1 MNTNMKKSLVVL
13 AILANTLVVQAQKI
27 DFDFNGRNTK
37 EVTASGYSSW
47 MIAQQI
53 SDHKT
58 FEKVDIRIEALEKGD
73 QLRSQWNKE
82 DVRSHRLKL
91 TGDGIAA
98 TGIRF
103 IISGL
108 SAGQHSILAYHNGVN
123 GLKNLTP
130 VSVYVNGKKV
140 KDGLQQTENAQ
151 SIEDA
156 ALSFITLKAQDGK
169 NIILDYRTA
178 PQKGISYGNHLVYI
192 NSLSLDQT
200 NPRKQARQPYPEH
213 QDFHAKADEDSITL
227 SWKPAQQTVKHHILI
242 GTSKNNILP
251 VASLTDPH
259 YTIHHLSDLETYYW
273 QINEEDSTGNIT
285 RGKIWTFRPRHLA
298 FPGAEGYGKYAI
310 GGRGGKVFH
319 VITLAD
325 NGDDR
330 NPIPGSFRYGI
341 KKISGPR
348 TIIFD
353 VSGTINLKS
362 RLTCSDPYVTIAGQ
376 TAPGNGILLKTSPFG
391 MASDGIT
398 RFIRMRLGH
407 KKLIDGLIPGTR
419 NKKSY
424 GPEAGTSD
432 ETTLSG
438 EDGMGMAGND
448 NAIMDHCSISWTIDE
463 AFSSRSAQSMTLQHT
478 LISEALNIAGHPNYE
493 AGKMHGY
500 AATIGGGENS
510 NTLKVGSYHH
520 NLLANCEGRNWSIS
534 GGLDGTGAY
543 DGHHDL
549 FNNVVYNWATRG
561 TDGGSHEINFVNN
574 FYKMGPASIQTHIFR
589 LQLEGTGT
597 GSQSAYVSGN
607 IRQEKNNGKLT
618 SDQEGDTYRYELS
631 HGQKLTWKPF
641 VDRPFFPS
649 EGTVETA
656 KAAYK
661 NVLSDVGCNEPVLDV
676 HDKRM
681 IEETL
686 DNTYH
691 VTGSRSGMKGLPDSE
706 NDKGCEG
713 YKGLKMNEVR
723 RPSDWDSDGDGMPDW
738 WEKAKGLNP
747 LMADNNTDPDHD
759 GYTSL
764 EDYLHYM
771 ASPHFEGKTRKI
783 DLRTYFAGYNHHP
796 FFQVVCKKG
805 NIKAVVKGHI
815 LRIQSAR
822 GLSSITVNAT
832 DKDHWGSLSRTFNF
846 YRN

>member
-1 MNTNMKKSLVVL
+1 MKKSLIIF
-13 AILANTLVVQAQKI
+13 AILTNTIAVSAQKI
-27 DFDFNGRNTK
+27 DFDINGRNSN

-47 MIAQQI
+47 MVAQQA
-53 SDHKT
+53 SDDKT
-58 FEKVDIRIEALEKGD
+58 FNNVNIKIETLTKGE
-73 QLRSQWNKE
+73 QLHAQWNKE
-82 DVRSHRLKL
+82 DVRSHQLKL
-91 TGDGIAA
+91 TGDGITAA
-98 TGIRF
+98 GIRF

-108 SAGQHSILAYHNGVN
+108 STGQHTILAYHNGVN
-123 GLKNLTP
+123 GLKKLIP
-130 VSVYVNGKKV
+130 ISIYVNGQRV
-140 KDGLQQTENAQ
+140 IEGVQQSENAQ
-151 SIEDA
+151 SIDDA
-156 ALSFITLKAQDGK
+156 ALSYITVNAQEGK
-169 NIILDYRTA
+169 NIILEYRTD
-178 PQKGISYGNHLVYI
+178 PLKGIIYSSNLVYI
-192 NSLSLDQT
+192 NSLSIDQN
-200 NPRKQARQPYPEH
+200 NPQKQARQPYPDD
-213 QDFHAKADEDSITL
+213 QDFHAKTEEGSLTL
-227 SWKPAQQTVKHHILI
+227 SWAPAKHAAKHHILI
-242 GTSKNNILP
+242 GTSKNKISP
-251 VASLTDPH
+251 VA
-259 YTIHHLSDLETYYW
+259 TITNCNYNLSHLSNLDTYYW
-273 QINEEDSTGNIT
+273 QVNEEDSTGNIT
-285 RGKIWTFRPRHLA
+285 KGKIWTFRPRHLA

-310 GGRGGKVFH
+310 GGRGGSVYH
-319 VITLAD
+319 VINLAD

-341 KKISGPR
+341 KKVSGPR
-348 TIIFD
+348 TIVFD
-353 VSGTINLKS
+353 VAGTINLKN
-362 RLTCSDPYVTIAGQ
+362 RLTCSDPYVTVAGQ

-407 KKLIDGLIPGTR
+407 KKLVDGVIPGTR

-424 GPEAGTSD
+424 GNEADTSD
-432 ETTLSG
+432 ETTLNG

-510 NTLKVGSYHH
+510 STLKVGSYHH

-543 DGHHDL
+543 DGHHDIY
-549 FNNVVYNWATRG
+549 NNVVYNWGTRG

-574 FYKMGPASIQTHIFR
+574 FYKMGAATVQTHIFR

-618 SDQEGDTYRYELS
+618 TDKEGDTYRYELT
-631 HGQKLTWKPF
+631 HGQKLTWIPF
-641 VDRPFFPS
+641 VSKPFFPS
-649 EGTVETA
+649 KGTIETA
-656 KAAYK
+656 QAAYK

-686 DNTYH
+686 DDTYH

-713 YKGLKMNEVR
+713 YSRLQMTEVH
-723 RPSDWDSDGDGMPDW
+723 RPANWDTDGDGMPNW
-738 WEKAKGLNP
+738 WEQAKGLNP
-747 LMADNNTDPDHD
+747 QKADNNTDPNHN

-764 EDYLHYM
+764 EEYLNYM
-771 ASPHFEGKTRKI
+771 AVPHFEGKIKKI
-783 DLRTYFAGYNHHP
+783 DLKTFFAGYNHRP
-796 FFQVVCKKG
+796 SFEIVNRKG
-805 NIKAVVKGHI
+805 NIEASIKNDI
-815 LRIQSAR
+815 LKIKSEK
-822 GLSSITVNAT
+822 GLSSITIKVT
-832 DKDHWGSLSRTFNF
+832 DQDNWGTLVRTFNF